1 VTSGLDAIF
10 PKGILLGVIVE
21 VGEAQ
26 GLTRYV
32 QVRPEVDP
40 HRLEEVLVLK
50 GVESDAAAAAASPA
64 LSGDGP

>member
-1 VTSGLDAIF
+1 
-10 PKGILLGVIVE
+10 VISE

-40 HRLEEVLVLK
+40 HRLEEVLVLR
-50 GVESDAAAAAASPA
+50 GAGGGGEAAPAATAA
-64 LSGDGP
+64 GDQP

>member
-1 VTSGLDAIF
+1 VGDVVVTSGLDEIY
-10 PKGILLGVIVE
+10 PKGRILGLVVT

-32 QVRPEVDP
+32 QVRPEVDL

-50 GVESDAAAAAASPA
+50 APHPEAPA
-64 LSGDGP
+64 PAGGS